1 MAFNKLGGMFTD
13 NPVNRVGPTGQP
25 LMGGS
30 NITDLLTRSA
40 GGLLGVDVRNPQEK
54 LQAEMAQVK
63 EPMSV
68 EGMLK
73 RAQILANTG
82 DPKALMTATALANE
96 ARTLRTAKL

>member
-1 MAFNKLGGMFTD
+1 MALGDSLKGLFTN

-63 EPMSV
+63 DPMSV

-73 RAQILANTG
+73 RGQMLQTKQIFMKIMVCQTQ
-82 DPKALMTATALANE
+82 
-96 ARTLRTAKL
+96 